1 MHVSEYISMFS
12 TNYNSPVRSVC
23 ITLGQGSSG
32 PDMRYT
38 APYLKHTA
46 NVRDSSVRIKI
57 INQIVT
63 TYTRTL

>member
-1 MHVSEYISMFS
+1 MFS
-12 TNYNSPVRSVC
+12 TDYSSPVRSVC

-46 NVRDSSVRIKI
+46 KVRDSSVRIKI